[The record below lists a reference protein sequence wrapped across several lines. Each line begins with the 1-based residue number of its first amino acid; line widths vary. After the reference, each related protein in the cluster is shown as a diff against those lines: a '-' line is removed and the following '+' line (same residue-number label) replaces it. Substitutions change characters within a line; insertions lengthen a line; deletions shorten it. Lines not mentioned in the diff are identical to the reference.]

1 MEKIALR
8 DAYGTELVELGK
20 KYDNLFVVDAD
31 LTKSTKTAGFA
42 KTFPERFANCGI
54 AEGNMMSM
62 AAGLSTCGNIV
73 FASTFAMF
81 AAGRAYEQIRNAIG
95 YPHNN
100 VKVVATHAGLT
111 VGEDGATHQCLEDM
125 ALMRAIP
132 GMIVISPSDATQTKA
147 ALRFACEY
155 EGPVY
160 IRLGRLAVPVI
171 YDDSYVF
178 TPGVY
183 NKVAEGSDITLMYTG
198 PFYEAALQARDI
210 LAEKGISLKILDVPS
225 IKPFADGAAE
235 EAAKDTKGVITIE
248 DHNTIGGFGDAV
260 CESLCD
266 IGAGLK
272 VIRLGAQD
280 TFGKSGEPKALMA
293 KFGMDAAAI
302 VAAAEKLMK

>member
-20 KYDNLFVVDAD
+20 KYDNLFVLDAD

-42 KTFPERFANCGI
+42 KAFPERFANCGI
-54 AEGNMMSM
+54 AEGNMISV

-73 FASTFAMF
+73 FASSFAMF
-81 AAGRAYEQIRNAIG
+81 AAGRAYEQVRNAVG
-95 YPHNN
+95 YPKNN

-155 EGPVY
+155 HGPVY

-171 YDDSYVF
+171 YGDDYVF

-183 NKVAEGSDITLMYTG
+183 NKIAEGSDITLMYTG
-198 PFYEAALQARDI
+198 PFYEAALQAREI
-210 LAEKGISLKILDVPS
+210 LAAKGISLKILDIPS
-225 IKPFADGAAE
+225 IKPFAD
-235 EAAKDTKGVITIE
+235 EAAVEAVRDTKAVITIE
-248 DHNTIGGFGDAV
+248 DHNVVGGFGSAA
-260 CESLCD
+260 CESICN
-266 IGAGLK
+266 IGGGVK

-280 TFGKSGEPKALMA
+280 KFGKSGTPAELLA
-293 KFGMDAAAI
+293 KYGMDAAAI
-302 VAAAEKLMK
+302 VAAAEKLSK